1 MYWLLLTAHT
11 SLGFLIDIIPRSFSA
26 NFHSR
31 LIVCRRKQIKVI
43 LRTLFRR
50 YKQYQIFVK
59 NNGWS
64 CSLQEWNPFGFLNS
78 LEFFSC
84 EGSDVPHSNYHLIE
98 RLPLTRGS
106 QVCRIRSTMRSS
118 HCDAA
123 SHTANRSSSS
133 YNGRSSAPV
142 AESKPGRAGIS
153 INTCFWKTT
162 HPAFWVR
169 VYKRNRNTSPPQT
182 RSGRNVG
189 LTIIVSW
196 RVETVVNILNWPLCL
211 SPGTVLRLLRDHRCA
226 MNLINFPHFMVR

>member
-1 MYWLLLTAHT
+1 MYWLLLTAHS

-106 QVCRIRSTMRSS
+106 QVCRIRSTLRSS

-153 INTCFWKTT
+153 KILASEKLHTLHSEFASTN
-162 HPAFWVR
+162 
-169 VYKRNRNTSPPQT
+169 
-182 RSGRNVG
+182 
-189 LTIIVSW
+189 
-196 RVETVVNILNWPLCL
+196 ETVTPRLPRLVAGATWGLQLLLAGGWRL
-211 SPGTVLRLLRDHRCA
+211 SWIFWTGPYAL
-226 MNLINFPHFMVR
+226 VRARS